1 MSQPTPPTTQ
11 PLETNTQ
18 ENTRDSQS
26 AAGPPS
32 AALASA
38 TGAPDCE
45 ALDSVS
51 KCACDGE
58 CNGERGSGSECITS
72 QTESILAQTTLV
84 ESTLDQY
91 GLNPGSTDTKS
102 HSQPVDSQPPIDTE
116 SQYLA
121 GGEGVQV
128 GVGGL
133 VGIHSPSQPKIV
145 PKEIS
150 ESKLG
155 NKRSGK
161 LEKKNNVLY
170 IARKKREYWAKLM
183 KEDEGA
189 AEAYK
194 GANGWAWAVRDGSK
208 DRRPVEGVV
217 GGASPKVTYAS
228 GDGGGGSLSTYE
240 EGNGGSYVS
249 EGKLAEIVAG
259 AVAKAVAEALA
270 GVKVKDSGKLV
281 EEKIIRW
288 TGRKENVVWNEGEE
302 EVEVVGAPR
311 NQFMRMVK
319 KGGDGSIGEMWCRGK
334 LDKMVG
340 WRVGVTV
347 IDGKMNLAGRYGRNG
362 GRVG

>member
-1 MSQPTPPTTQ
+1 MTADPSHTPHQ
-11 PLETNTQ
+11 PLATNAAPSRAT
-18 ENTRDSQS
+18 DS

-32 AALASA
+32 PALASA
-38 TGAPDCE
+38 AGPPIVASTSDG
-45 ALDSVS
+45 S
-51 KCACDGE
+51 GE
-58 CNGERGSGSECITS
+58 CVAGFFGNECECIQPQPPGTIVQNARLS
-72 QTESILAQTTLV
+72 ETPSGTLADA
-84 ESTLDQY
+84 S
-91 GLNPGSTDTKS
+91 PIDTKS
-102 HSQPVDSQPPIDTE
+102 NSLLVDSQPPIAIE
-116 SQYLA
+116 SHSNL
-121 GGEGVQV
+121 GGEGGQIE
-128 GVGGL
+128 VGGL
-133 VGIHSPSQPKIV
+133 VGIHSPSQPKNV

-183 KEDEGA
+183 KEDEVA
-189 AEAYK
+189 AEEYK

-217 GGASPKVTYAS
+217 GEASPKVSYVS

-270 GVKVKDSGKLV
+270 GVTVKDSGKLV

-288 TGRKENVVWNEGEE
+288 TGSKENVVWNEGEE

-311 NQFMRMVK
+311 NQFMRMVRK
-319 KGGDGSIGEMWCRGK
+319 GDGSIGEMWCRGK